1 MATSA
6 DWPARNGT
14 AQDAGL
20 RARTG
25 KQNGISS
32 GEAAAKLAGARLRGS
47 PDRMSSSETPRYGLP
62 HRFLHARANSRS
74 GTTTPIPDDAPP
86 SDQSLY
92 SARKLVRAEHRR
104 RRRIFP
110 TIDYTER
117 VSHFDPNSD
126 YTDFHGF
133 YTLFWVGMCIMAIT
147 TMLRNIKDTG
157 YPMRVRIWALFTIKL
172 RQLALADFLMVATTA
187 AALPMQR
194 FSRAA
199 GPESLWTWKKGGMA
213 LQATYQALW
222 LAFWVAVPFLF
233 DWTWTAQVFF
243 LLHTMTLLMKMHSYA
258 FYNGH
263 LCETEKR
270 LRALDDPSTASR
282 APAYQY
288 PAPEDPDYRTA
299 DPKRAKLCEAK
310 HGDGADASWGS
321 DEEIEHLR
329 EDLARELTS
338 PVGNVTYPRNLT
350 WGNFLD
356 YLLCPTLCYELEYPR
371 TASIDYFALFWK
383 VVATFV
389 CIFLLTIVSED
400 FILPVLTESSARLNP
415 ADAATAP
422 SPSEA
427 LLILAETVS
436 WLLFPFTVTFLLV
449 FLVIFEYVLGS
460 FAEITRFADRH
471 FYSDWW
477 NSTDWM
483 EFSREWNVPVYSFLR
498 RHVYSASREKMG
510 RGMATVTTFLI
521 SAVGHEIV
529 MGCISKKVRGY
540 GFVCQMLQLPIV
552 MLQRT
557 RWVRGKET
565 LNNAMFWCSMILG
578 LSTVSFPGVPL
589 VWFLML
595 VLSADGVL
603 DLFSLRPLI
612 RVEVAVSVSSAY
624 RSPIPFRFVHARIY
638 PLLSWPSSILVIWC
652 AHILP
657 LLARGPCFCERWLN
671 RDLQSMRVAGWGI
684 SEEVS
689 ASGL

>member
-1 MATSA
+1 M
-6 DWPARNGT
+6 
-14 AQDAGL
+14 
-20 RARTG
+20 
-25 KQNGISS
+25 
-32 GEAAAKLAGARLRGS
+32 
-47 PDRMSSSETPRYGLP
+47 
-62 HRFLHARANSRS
+62 
-74 GTTTPIPDDAPP
+74 
-86 SDQSLY
+86 
-92 SARKLVRAEHRR
+92 RAENRR

-110 TIDYTER
+110 TVDYTER

-126 YTDFHGF
+126 YSDFHGF
-133 YTLFWVGMCIMAIT
+133 YTLFWIGMCILAIT

-172 RQLALADFLMVATTA
+172 SQLALADFLMVATTA
-187 AALPMQR
+187 ASLPMQR
-194 FSRAA
+194 LFRAA
-199 GPESLWTWKKGGMA
+199 GPASFWTWKRGGMA
-213 LQATYQALW
+213 LQAGYQALW

-263 LCETEKR
+263 LCDTEQR
-270 LRALDDPSTASR
+270 LRDLDDPSTASR
-282 APAYQY
+282 APAYLY
-288 PAPEDPDYRTA
+288 PPPEDPDYRTA
-299 DPKRAKLCEAK
+299 DPKRAALCESK
-310 HGDGADASWGS
+310 HGDAAEASWGS
-321 DEEIEHLR
+321 DEEVEHLR

-338 PVGNVTYPRNLT
+338 PVGNVTYPRNLS
-350 WGNFLD
+350 WANFLD
-356 YLLCPTLCYELEYPR
+356 YLLCPTLCYEIEYPR
-371 TASIDYFALFWK
+371 TASVDYFALFWK

-389 CIFLLTIVSED
+389 CIFLLTVVSEE
-400 FILPVLTESSARLNP
+400 FILPVLTEASASLNP
-415 ADAATAP
+415 ADPSLAP
-422 SPSEA
+422 SVSEA

-498 RHVYSASREKMG
+498 RHVYFASREKMG
-510 RGMATVTTFLI
+510 RPMATVITFLI

-557 RWVRGKET
+557 KWVRGRET

-578 LSTVSFPGVPL
+578 LSTVSCVPE
-589 VWFLML
+589 WS
-595 VLSADGVL
+595 LSVSGAVTNFTI
-603 DLFSLRPLI
+603 DLLSLRPLI
-612 RVEVAVSVSSAY
+612 RVDVANGVSSVY
-624 RSPIPFRFVHARIY
+624 RSPIAFRFAYTRIY
-638 PLLSWPSSILVIWC
+638 PLRFDRHQPSPSSLYIYCHKSLCSLWQ
-652 AHILP
+652 ALSHAALSRGAILP
-657 LLARGPCFCERWLN
+657 SLEARALHALISLIRHSSIPHSCGDVEK
-671 RDLQSMRVAGWGI
+671 SSVATKAIEMR
-684 SEEVS
+684 
-689 ASGL
+689 